1 MARSGARNTSEKVW
15 VTYRNRKNE
24 PIFKITSTQI
34 RDKYFLYQKVGNE
47 WKKVEK
53 ANSPIEFEGK
63 YSIREAMN
71 GK

>member
-1 MARSGARNTSEKVW
+1 MAKNGGLSTSETAW
-15 VTYRNRKNE
+15 VTYLNRKNE
-24 PIFKITSTQI
+24 PVFKITSTQM
-34 RDKYFLYQKVGNE
+34 RDKYFLYQKIGNE

-53 ANSPIEFEGK
+53 ADSPIEFEEK